1 MKKSRIFWV
10 LLIVFIVV
18 SIYPFGENEPIKY
31 IERKSGLLKTEQVAG
46 EAWLRWLYNNPIGEF
61 STYALVKR
69 KFLSEWYGNTMDKP
83 DSKEKIADFVS
94 TYQIDMSIAQK
105 QNFESFNDFF
115 YRKLKENARPI
126 YLDSNVVVSP
136 ADGKLL
142 AYQNIGN
149 QDFIVKGYR
158 FNVRGFLQNDSLAAY
173 YEQGSLII
181 VRLCPTDYHRYHF
194 PVSGELLL
202 ETQLDGDYYS
212 VSPIALKKKIE
223 LLSLN
228 KRDYTIIETS
238 QFGHVIM
245 AEVAATMVGSMI
257 NTYAN
262 SSVEKGEEKGYFKF
276 GGSTIVL
283 FFEKNSIKIDR
294 DLLEN
299 TIKGLETEVEM
310 GEHIAKYQF
319 NTLAPRK

>member
-1 MKKSRIFWV
+1 MKKNRILWV
-10 LLIVFIVV
+10 LLLAFILL

-46 EAWLRWLYNNPIGEF
+46 EVWLRWLYNNPIGEF

-69 KFLSEWYGNTMDKP
+69 KFLSDWYGNKMDEPK
-83 DSKEKIADFVS
+83 SKEKIADFVS
-94 TYQIDMSIAQK
+94 TYHIDMSIVQK

-115 YRKLKENARPI
+115 YRELKPGARPI
-126 YLDSNVVVSP
+126 YSDTNVVVSP
-136 ADGKLL
+136 ADGKML

-158 FNVRGFLQNDSLAAY
+158 FNVKEFLQNDSLAAHY
-173 YEQGSLII
+173 DQGSLII
-181 VRLCPTDYHRYHF
+181 ARLCPTDYHRYHF
-194 PVSGELLL
+194 PVSGELLP
-202 ETQLDGDYYS
+202 ETIVDGDYYS

-223 LLSLN
+223 LLTLN
-228 KRDYTIIETS
+228 KRNYTIIETS

-257 NTYAN
+257 NTYKD

-283 FFEKNSIKIDR
+283 LFEQDIIRIDQ
-294 DLLEN
+294 DLLDHTTE
-299 TIKGLETEVEM
+299 GLETEVEM
-310 GEHIAKYQF
+310 GESIAKKS
-319 NTLAPRK
+319 AIR